1 MAQAAIPLMIA
12 GSLVKTV
19 GGYQA
24 AQHNAAVVQRQA
36 QEERQIG
43 VAEVE
48 KIRATARAAM
58 GRQIM
63 GIAESGFQP
72 GTGSA
77 RTAIEES
84 LINRELDV
92 MTSRRTTEGR
102 ATGLDMQAKQI
113 KRTAT
118 LGLVSGLI
126 GAAGQIAGYRSDYA
140 AAGRVGGYDV
150 GRGGGASGSA
160 SMGNGFVDP
169 RRYGQTADPR
179 LNY

>member
-24 AQHNAAVVQRQA
+24 ARQNAAVVKAQA
-36 QEERQIG
+36 REERDIG

-48 KIRATARAAM
+48 KIRASARAAM

-63 GIAESGFQP
+63 GMAESGFQP

-92 MTSRRTTEGR
+92 MMSRRTTEGR
-102 ATGLDMQAKQI
+102 ARGLDMQAKQI
-113 KRTAT
+113 KRTA
-118 LGLVSGLI
+118 VFQAVEGLI
-126 GAAGQIAGYRSDYA
+126 GAAGQIAGYKSDYS
-140 AAGRVGGYDV
+140 AAGRVDNYPVAAKSGGKI
-150 GRGGGASGSA
+150 
-160 SMGNGFVDP
+160 
-169 RRYGQTADPR
+169 
-179 LNY
+179 

>member
-24 AQHNAAVVQRQA
+24 AQHNAGVVKAQA
-36 QEERQIG
+36 AEERSLG

-48 KIRATARAAM
+48 RIRSSARAAM

-84 LINRELDV
+84 LINRELDI
-92 MTSRRTTEGR
+92 MLSRRTSEGR
-102 ATGLDMQAKQI
+102 ASGLDMQAKQI
-113 KRTAT
+113 KRTA
-118 LGLVSGLI
+118 VFQAVEGLI
-126 GAAGQIAGYRSDYA
+126 GAAGQIAGYKSDYA
-140 AAGRVGGYDV
+140 AAGRVDGYTV
-150 GRGGGASGSA
+150 GNSGAAAKAGA
-160 SMGNGFVDP
+160 KNG
-169 RRYGQTADPR
+169 
-179 LNY
+179 

>member
-12 GSLVKTV
+12 GTLVKTV
-19 GGYQA
+19 GGLNA
-24 AQHNAAVVQRQA
+24 ASHNAQVLRAQA

-48 KIRATARAAM
+48 KIRASARAAM

-92 MTSRRTTEGR
+92 MLSRRTSEGR
-102 ATGLDMQAKQI
+102 AQGLDMQAKQI
-113 KRTAT
+113 KRTA
-118 LGLVSGLI
+118 VFNAVEGLI
-126 GAAGQIAGYRSDYA
+126 GAAGQIAGYKADYA
-140 AAGRVGGYDV
+140 AQSRVDNYPVVAKSGGK
-150 GRGGGASGSA
+150 
-160 SMGNGFVDP
+160 
-169 RRYGQTADPR
+169 T
-179 LNY
+179 

>member
-24 AQHNAAVVQRQA
+24 ARQNAAVVKAQA
-36 QEERQIG
+36 AEERSLG

-48 KIRATARAAM
+48 RIRASARAAM

-63 GIAESGFQP
+63 GMVESGFQP

-92 MTSRRTTEGR
+92 MMSRRTTEGR
-102 ATGLDMQAKQI
+102 ARGLDMQAKQI

-118 LGLVSGLI
+118 LGLVSGLL
-126 GAAGQIAGYRSDYA
+126 GAAGQIAGFKADYA
-140 AAGRVGGYDV
+140 AAGRVDGYSVGG
-150 GRGGGASGSA
+150 
-160 SMGNGFVDP
+160 
-169 RRYGQTADPR
+169 
-179 LNY
+179 

>member
-1 MAQAAIPLMIA
+1 MAQAAIPLMVA

-24 AQHNAAVVQRQA
+24 AQHNAGVVKA
-36 QEERQIG
+36 QTAEERSLG

-48 KIRATARAAM
+48 RIRSSARAAM

-92 MTSRRTTEGR
+92 MMSRRTSEGR
-102 ATGLDMQAKQI
+102 AGGLDMQAKQI
-113 KRTAT
+113 KRTAA
-118 LGLVSGLI
+118 LGVVSGLI
-126 GAAGQIAGYRSDYA
+126 GAAGQIAGY
-140 AAGRVGGYDV
+140 
-150 GRGGGASGSA
+150 
-160 SMGNGFVDP
+160 MGNYAGAKNVDNYP
-169 RRYGQTADPR
+169 VTAKSGKI
-179 LNY
+179 

>member
-24 AQHNAAVVQRQA
+24 ARQNAAVVQAQA
-36 QEERQIG
+36 REERNLG

-48 KIRATARAAM
+48 KIRASARAAM

-84 LINRELDV
+84 LINRELDI
-92 MTSRRTTEGR
+92 MLSRRTTEGR
-102 ATGLDMQAKQI
+102 ARGLDMQAKQI

-118 LGLVSGLI
+118 LELVSGLI
-126 GAAGQIAGYRSDYA
+126 GAAGQIAGYKSDYA
-140 AAGRVGGYDV
+140 AAGRVNGYEV
-150 GRGGGASGSA
+150 SSSSSGL
-160 SMGNGFVDP
+160 VDP
-169 RRYGQTADPR
+169 RQYGQTPDPR
-179 LNY
+179 VKY

>member
-1 MAQAAIPLMIA
+1 MAAAAVPLMVA

-19 GGYQA
+19 GGLQA
-24 AQHNAAVVQRQA
+24 ASHNAQVVRAQA

-63 GIAESGFQP
+63 RMSENGFMP

-84 LINRELDV
+84 LINRELDI
-92 MTSRRTTEGR
+92 MMSRRTSEGR
-102 ATGLDMQAKQI
+102 ARGLDMQAKQI
-113 KRTAT
+113 KRTA
-118 LGLVSGLI
+118 VFQAVEGLI
-126 GAAGQIAGYRSDYA
+126 GAAGQIAGYKSDYGS
-140 AAGRVGGYDV
+140 AGKVGGYSV
-150 GRGGGASGSA
+150 EG
-160 SMGNGFVDP
+160 
-169 RRYGQTADPR
+169 
-179 LNY
+179 

>member
-1 MAQAAIPLMIA
+1 MAQAAIPLMVA

-24 AQHNAAVVQRQA
+24 AQQNAAVVRAQA
-36 QEERQIG
+36 ADERSLG

-48 KIRATARAAM
+48 RIRSSARAAM

-92 MTSRRTTEGR
+92 MLSRRTSEGR
-102 ATGLDMQAKQI
+102 ARGLDMQAKQI

-118 LGLVSGLI
+118 LGVVSGLI
-126 GAAGQIAGYRSDYA
+126 GAAGQISGYLGNYAGAKNVDNYPVA
-140 AAGRVGGYDV
+140 AK
-150 GRGGGASGSA
+150 SGKI
-160 SMGNGFVDP
+160 
-169 RRYGQTADPR
+169 
-179 LNY
+179 